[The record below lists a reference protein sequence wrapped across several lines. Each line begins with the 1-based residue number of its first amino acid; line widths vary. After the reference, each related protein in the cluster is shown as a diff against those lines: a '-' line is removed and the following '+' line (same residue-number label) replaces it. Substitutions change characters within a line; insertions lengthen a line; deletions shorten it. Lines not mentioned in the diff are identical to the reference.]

1 MENVCRVCCCS
12 DSELVDIFEPD
23 PDHSDKSYLANMLI
37 ECVDCDIRPDD
48 CFPQKIC
55 TACVLDTQNAYKFK
69 QRYEQSHQ
77 HFCKL
82 LEKKGKVLKDCQ
94 LRRPQK
100 SNLSNNN
107 AISSKWIEKGSNGNW
122 KVQDIKYDMHTEED
136 KEFAQQAKDE
146 NIQPKEDEAEDVIWL
161 DSADEADSNDDQ
173 NDPNSSYS
181 DVFQCHTC
189 QQGFSN
195 ETNLVLHSLS
205 HYTKQQE
212 ECPLCDKVFNHR
224 RSLRRHILTHSG
236 ERPFKCPECD
246 KGFKTKDLQT
256 KHMRTHTGERPFV
269 CPHCQKAFAQNGTL
283 KKHIAL
289 HSRPFACNVCPKS
302 FLTALILKRHQDR
315 HEKTGRPTPSKK
327 CSRLSVEP
335 KTEDEDSLM
344 ID

>member
-1 MENVCRVCCCS
+1 M
-12 DSELVDIFEPD
+12 DIFEPH

-55 TACVLDTQNAYKFK
+55 TSCVLDTQNAYNFK

-82 LEKKGKVLKDCQ
+82 LEKKENVLKDCQ
-94 LRRPQK
+94 MRRPPK

-107 AISSKWIEKGSNGNW
+107 AITSKWIEKESNGIGNW
-122 KVQDIKYDMHTEED
+122 EVQDMKYDMHTEED

-146 NIQPKEDEAEDVIWL
+146 NIQPKEDEADEIIWL
-161 DSADEADSNDDQ
+161 DSADEADSND
-173 NDPNSSYS
+173 DPNSSYS

-205 HYTKQQE
+205 HNRKQKE
-212 ECPLCDKVFNHR
+212 DCPLCDKVFNHR
-224 RSLRRHILTHSG
+224 RSLRRHILTHSD
-236 ERPFKCPECD
+236 ERPFKCPECG

-256 KHMRTHTGERPFV
+256 KHRRIHSGERPFV
-269 CPHCQKAFAQNGTL
+269 CPHCQKAFLLNGTL

-289 HSRPFACNVCPKS
+289 HSRPFACDVCPKS
-302 FLTALILKRHQDR
+302 FPTDLILKRHQHR
-315 HEKTGRPTPSKK
+315 HEKTTRPTPSKK